1 MQHRM
6 TAVRGTTAAR
16 ATAVMGSAAA
26 ALALGLALTG
36 AAAPASAA
44 QISIRCQ
51 SELET
56 KPSVWIFDTAN
67 PEGYFED
74 GKLRRANVLFAG
86 SQITVRQ
93 VAEQPICHL
102 GSGCTS
108 GKTVTEFTTVINRTN
123 NTFLVYCKNIRDDS
137 GQWKPGANCFPK
149 GPSKG
154 HCVKD

>member
-1 MQHRM
+1 MQQRM
-6 TAVRGTTAAR
+6 TAIFGVPAAR
-16 ATAVMGSAAA
+16 IAAA
-26 ALALGLALTG
+26 ALAAALGAMPIG
-36 AAAPASAA
+36 SAPASAA

-74 GKLRRANVLFAG
+74 GRLRRANILFAG

-93 VAEQPICHL
+93 VAEQPVCHL

-108 GKTVTEFTTVINRTN
+108 GKTITEFTTVINRTN
-123 NTFLVYCKNIRDDS
+123 TTYLVYCKNIRDDS

-154 HCVKD
+154 TCLKD